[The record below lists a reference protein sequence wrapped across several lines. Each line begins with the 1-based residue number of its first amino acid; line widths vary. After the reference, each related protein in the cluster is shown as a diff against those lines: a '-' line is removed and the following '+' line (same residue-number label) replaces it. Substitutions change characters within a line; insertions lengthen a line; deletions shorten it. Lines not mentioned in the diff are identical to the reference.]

1 MSDLHGRRGSDH
13 RPPSDERHG
22 GGVLGETWMAGK
34 SLSRRARQTQR
45 TLEQYVSG
53 AVMPRYMERLRE
65 IEDEIVV
72 QRRALARAYD
82 RVRAEAAGDL
92 ERFRER
98 WHATALGWRFD
109 ALNQLIDD
117 HNEHYPIEAR
127 LRLDPRTG
135 DYVRRAGRSYRR
147 EPLDA
152 RWILEQFPA

>member
-1 MSDLHGRRGSDH
+1 M
-13 RPPSDERHG
+13 
-22 GGVLGETWMAGK
+22 LGETWMAGK

-45 TLEQYVSG
+45 TLEQYVGG

-72 QRRALARAYD
+72 QRRALARAYE
-82 RVRAEAAGDL
+82 RVREESRGDV

-98 WHATALGWRFD
+98 WHATALAWRFD
-109 ALNQLIDD
+109 ALNDLIEQ

-152 RWILEQFPA
+152 GWVLEQFPL